1 MANRLNMA
9 KIQAIEQ
16 LQALKWSQRK
26 IARELGIDRGAVAR
40 HLRRA
45 ESDPK
50 AAIPPTGS
58 LHPKAAT
65 FPPSPGTF
73 SSRADQAGCA
83 ASDADS
89 KAAIPPTGSESAAG
103 TNLAA
108 QVPSNLPSPDGS
120 TKVSPAGRRSQCE
133 TCREVI
139 QAKLGQQLS
148 AQRIWQDLV
157 ADHGFTGKYDSVKRF
172 VRRLIQRQP
181 LPFRRMECAA
191 GEEAQVDFGTG
202 AWVVAP
208 DGKRRKTH
216 VFRIVLS
223 YSRKAY
229 SESTFTQTTDDFLRA
244 LENAFHAFGGVPK
257 TLVIDNLKAAVA
269 HPDWFD
275 PELTPKVQSFCRH
288 YGTVIL
294 PTKPYMPRHKGKVES
309 GVKYVQANALKGRKF
324 PSNEAQNH
332 FLADW
337 ESGVADTRIHGTT
350 KRQVAKLFAEE
361 RPSLLPLRL
370 ERFASFREAQRK
382 VNRDGHVEVAKAYYS
397 MPPEYLG
404 RTVWVRWDARLV
416 RIFNHRFEQV
426 ALHVRHEQGRFS
438 TQAEHLA
445 PEKINRIERGA
456 AYLLNKVA
464 WIGPQS
470 QQWAEAML
478 NARGIEGTRVLQGLL
493 SLTRK
498 HTAEALENACE
509 IALSHAAFRLR
520 TIRRLLDRKAAKQE
534 SLPFLAEHPIIR
546 PMDDYG
552 RVVAAA
558 MRRQDDRRRDGGT
571 GFLRNDEGVRGE
583 MKKGPQET
591 LPLGHGTSSTRPRS
605 GYSSS
610 GCSSAEPE
618 SASPDS
624 FNLLPPVP
632 FDKELDDE

>member
-16 LQALKWSQRK
+16 LQALEWSQRK

-40 HLRRA
+40 HLHGL
-45 ESDPK
+45 EKSSK

-58 LHPKAAT
+58 SDPKAAT
-65 FPPSPGTF
+65 FHPPPGTF
-73 SSRADQAGCA
+73 SIQADQAGCA

-89 KAAIPPTGSESAAG
+89 KAAIPPTGSLNTIEANS
-103 TNLAA
+103 T
-108 QVPSNLPSPDGS
+108 VPLPLEPATSGGHTKASP
-120 TKVSPAGRRSQCE
+120 TGRRSQCE
-133 TCREVI
+133 AYRETILV
-139 QAKLGQQLS
+139 KLDQRLS
-148 AQRIWQDLV
+148 AQRIWQDLMV
-157 ADHGFTGKYDSVKRF
+157 EEGFTGKYDSVKRF
-172 VRRLIQRQP
+172 VRRLVERRP
-181 LPFRRMECAA
+181 LPFRRMEAPP

-202 AWVVAP
+202 AWIVAP
-208 DGKRRKTH
+208 NGKRRKTY

-257 TLVIDNLKAAVA
+257 TLVTDNLKAAVA

-309 GVKYVQANALKGRKF
+309 GVKYVQSNALKGRAF
-324 PSNEAQNH
+324 PNNEAQNR

-337 ESGVADTRIHGTT
+337 ETGVADTRIHGTT
-350 KRQVAKLFAEE
+350 KRQVAKLFKEE
-361 RPSLLPLRL
+361 RPSLLPLPL
-370 ERFASFREAQRK
+370 ERFASFHEAQRK

-404 RTVWVRWDARLV
+404 RTVWVRWDDRLV

-438 TQAEHLA
+438 TLAEHVA

-456 AYLLNKVA
+456 AYLLNKIA

-470 QQWAEAML
+470 QQWSEAML
-478 NARGIEGTRVLQGLL
+478 HARGIEGTRVLQGLL

-498 HTAEALENACE
+498 HSAESLEKACE
-509 IALSHAAFRLR
+509 IALSHGAFRLR
-520 TIRRLLDRKAAKQE
+520 TIRHLLDRKTEKQQ
-534 SLPFLAEHPIIR
+534 SLPFLDEHPIIR
-546 PMDDYG
+546 PMDDYA

-558 MRRQDDRRRDGGT
+558 MRRQDDRNRNYES
-571 GFLRNDEGVRGE
+571 GFLRHGEDVRGE
-583 MKKGPQET
+583 MQKGPQET
-591 LPLGHGTSSTRPRS
+591 LPSGHGTFSTRPRS

-624 FNLLPPVP
+624 TNLLPPVP
-632 FDKELDDE
+632 FDKELDDD

>member
-9 KIQAIEQ
+9 KTQAIEQ

-40 HLRRA
+40 HLREL
-45 ESDPK
+45 ESSSK

-58 LHPKAAT
+58 SDPKAAT

-73 SSRADQAGCA
+73 SIRADQAGCV
-83 ASDADS
+83 ASDSDS
-89 KAAIPPTGSESAAG
+89 KAAIPPTGSAGVAETNSAVQARSKP
-103 TNLAA
+103 A
-108 QVPSNLPSPDGS
+108 SPDGEA
-120 TKVSPAGRRSQCE
+120 KASPAGRRSQCE
-133 TCREVI
+133 TYREVI
-139 QAKLGQQLS
+139 QAKLDQQLS

-157 ADHGFTGKYDSVKRF
+157 AEQGFTGKYDSVKRF
-172 VRRLIQRQP
+172 VRHLIQRRP
-181 LPFRRMECAA
+181 LPFRRMEVPP

-208 DGKRRKTH
+208 DGKRRKTY

-324 PSNEAQNH
+324 PNNEAQNR

-337 ESGVADTRIHGTT
+337 EASVADTRIHGTT
-350 KRQVAKLFAEE
+350 KRQVAKLFTEE
-361 RPSLLPLRL
+361 RPSLLSLPL
-370 ERFASFREAQRK
+370 ERFASFHEAQRK

-397 MPPEYLG
+397 LPPEYLG

-416 RIFNHRFEQV
+416 RIFNHRFEQI

-478 NARGIEGTRVLQGLL
+478 HARGIEGTRVLQGLL

-520 TIRRLLDRKAAKQE
+520 ALRRLLDRKAEKQQ
-534 SLPFLAEHPIIR
+534 SLPFLDEHPIIR

-558 MRRQDDRRRDGGT
+558 MRRQDDRNLENSA
-571 GFLRNDEGVRGE
+571 GFLRDDEGVRGE
-583 MKKGPQET
+583 MQKGPWET
-591 LPLGHGTSSTRPRS
+591 LPSGHGTSSTRPRS

-610 GCSSAEPE
+610 GCSPAEPE

-624 FNLLPPVP
+624 ANILPPVP
-632 FDKELDDE
+632 FDKEPDDE

>member
-45 ESDPK
+45 ETDPK

-58 LHPKAAT
+58 LDPKAAT

-73 SSRADQAGCA
+73 SIRADQAGCA
-83 ASDADS
+83 ASDSDS
-89 KAAIPPTGSESAAG
+89 KAAIPPTGSASVVETISAAHM
-103 TNLAA
+103 
-108 QVPSNLPSPDGS
+108 PSNLASSDGN
-120 TKVSPAGRRSQCE
+120 TKVSPVGRRSQCE
-133 TCREVI
+133 TYREVI
-139 QAKLGQQLS
+139 LAKLDQQLS

-157 ADHGFTGKYDSVKRF
+157 ADQGFTGKYDSVKRF
-172 VRRLIQRQP
+172 VRRLIQRRP
-181 LPFRRMECAA
+181 LPFRRMEASP

-208 DGKRRKTH
+208 DGRRRKTH

-244 LENAFHAFGGVPK
+244 LENAFHAFGGLPK

-288 YGTVIL
+288 YGVVIL

-309 GVKYVQANALKGRKF
+309 GVKYVQANALKGRTF
-324 PSNEAQNH
+324 QSNELQNR

-337 ESGVADTRIHGTT
+337 ETSVADTRIHGTT

-361 RPSLLPLRL
+361 RSSLLPLTL
-370 ERFASFREAQRK
+370 ERFPSFREAQRK

-456 AYLLNKVA
+456 AYLLNRVA

-470 QQWAEAML
+470 RQWSEAML
-478 NARGIEGTRVLQGLL
+478 HARGIEGTRVLQGLL

-498 HTAEALENACE
+498 HDAEALEKACE
-509 IALSHAAFRLR
+509 IALSHGAFRLR
-520 TIRRLLDRKAAKQE
+520 TIRRLLDRKAEKQQP
-534 SLPFLAEHPIIR
+534 LPFLDEHPIIR

-558 MRRQDDRRRDGGT
+558 MRRQDDRRRDGDE
-571 GFLRNDEGVRGE
+571 GFLRHDEDVREE
-583 MKKGPQET
+583 MQKGPWKT
-591 LPLGHGTSSTRPRS
+591 LPSGHGTSSTRPRS
-605 GYSSS
+605 GYSFS

-624 FNLLPPVP
+624 FNILPPVP
-632 FDKELDDE
+632 FAKELRDE

>member
-26 IARELGIDRGAVAR
+26 IARELGVDRGAVAR
-40 HLRRA
+40 HLHGL
-45 ESDPK
+45 EKSSK

-58 LHPKAAT
+58 SDPKAAT

-73 SSRADQAGCA
+73 SIQADQAGCA

-89 KAAIPPTGSESAAG
+89 KAAIPPTGSASVSAAD
-103 TNLAA
+103 LAT
-108 QVPSNLPSPDGS
+108 QVPSNFTSSGSPTRG
-120 TKVSPAGRRSQCE
+120 SPAGRRSQCE
-133 TCREVI
+133 MHREVI
-139 QAKLGQQLS
+139 QAKLDQQLT

-157 ADHGFTGKYDSVKRF
+157 ADHGFSGKYDSVKRF
-172 VRRLIQRQP
+172 VRRLGQHHP
-181 LPFRRMECAA
+181 LPFRRIETPP

-202 AWVVAP
+202 AWVVGP

-309 GVKYVQANALKGRKF
+309 GVKYVQSNALKGRVF
-324 PSNEAQNH
+324 PNNEAQNR
-332 FLADW
+332 FLAEW
-337 ESGVADTRIHGTT
+337 ETGVADTRIHGTT
-350 KRQVAKLFAEE
+350 KRQVKQLFKEE
-361 RPSLLPLRL
+361 RSSLLPLPL
-370 ERFASFREAQRK
+370 ERFASFHEAQRK

-404 RTVWVRWDARLV
+404 RTVWVRWDDRLV

-438 TQAEHLA
+438 TQAEHIA

-456 AYLLNKVA
+456 AYLLDKVA

-470 QQWAEAML
+470 QQWSEAML
-478 NARGIEGTRVLQGLL
+478 HARGIEGTRVLQGLL
-493 SLTRK
+493 SLTHK
-498 HTAEALENACE
+498 HTAEALEKACE
-509 IALSHAAFRLR
+509 IALSHGAFRLR
-520 TIRRLLDRKAAKQE
+520 TLRHLLDRRAEKQ
-534 SLPFLAEHPIIR
+534 
-546 PMDDYG
+546 
-552 RVVAAA
+552 
-558 MRRQDDRRRDGGT
+558 
-571 GFLRNDEGVRGE
+571 
-583 MKKGPQET
+583 
-591 LPLGHGTSSTRPRS
+591 
-605 GYSSS
+605 
-610 GCSSAEPE
+610 
-618 SASPDS
+618 
-624 FNLLPPVP
+624 
-632 FDKELDDE
+632 